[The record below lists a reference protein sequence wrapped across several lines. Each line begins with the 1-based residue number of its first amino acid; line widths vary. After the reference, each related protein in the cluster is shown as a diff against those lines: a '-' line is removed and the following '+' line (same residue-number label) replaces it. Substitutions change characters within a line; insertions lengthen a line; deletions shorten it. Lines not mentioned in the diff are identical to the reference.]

1 MHAALVRSLAQ
12 NFWACMVSSRDS
24 VPMLEASVEAL
35 RDGRTVVN
43 EERVDP
49 HRYEPARSR
58 AVRTFLDGETVTEL
72 TNAEDVVSTTVPLS
86 VPPPKESVR
95 AEATDHRAVLL
106 VTPTAE
112 DDERPNRLVC
122 MRGSRMVVMERGV
135 TDVPL
140 GSPPFQAVLLAG
152 RATGSEAED
161 AELAERFLRAAEPP
175 EHTDW
180 KQTDD
185 LTATYARGASSR
197 IREFR
202 RAMLDK
208 VRAMIK
214 PPEVKVDDTP
224 PSLRDLLRLDPPPQP
239 RSPGF
244 PTVKSATG
252 TLGQDGA
259 WRVRVEV
266 RLPEREDPWAV
277 RPVLRFATRS
287 GPRPQADW
295 AEVTAESNCQVTDDH
310 RLLFAAGARTAAFSC
325 VSDVASHPVAA
336 HMAAVEVGLAQ
347 AKGEAR

>member
-1 MHAALVRSLAQ
+1 
-12 NFWACMVSSRDS
+12 
-24 VPMLEASVEAL
+24 MLEASVEAL
-35 RDGRTVVN
+35 RDGQTVVA

-58 AVRTFLDGETVTEL
+58 AVRAFLDGETVTEM
-72 TNAEDVVSTTVPLS
+72 TNAEGVVSTTVPLT
-86 VPPPKESVR
+86 VPLLKEVGR
-95 AEATDHRAVLL
+95 AEAVVHQAVLL
-106 VTPTAE
+106 VTPASD

-122 MRGSRMVVMERGV
+122 MRGSRMVVVERGV
-135 TDVPL
+135 SDVPL

-152 RATGSEAED
+152 HATGSEAED

-185 LTATYARGASSR
+185 LTATYARGAASR

-202 RAMLDK
+202 RAMLDQ
-208 VRAMIK
+208 VRAVVK
-214 PPEVKVDDTP
+214 PPEVKVDETP
-224 PSLRDLLRLDPPPQP
+224 PSLRDLLRLDPPATP

-252 TLGQDGA
+252 ALDADGA

-266 RLPEREDPWAV
+266 RLPEREDPWSV

-287 GPRPQADW
+287 GPRPQAGW
-295 AEVTAESNCQVTDDH
+295 AEVTAESNCEVTDDH
-310 RLLFAAGARTAAFSC
+310 RLLFTVGARAAAFAC

-336 HMAAVEVGLAQ
+336 EMSVIEIDLAQ
-347 AKGEAR
+347 AKDEI